1 MRTMYAMATLSILA
15 GIGCSS
21 DLESSRSSA
30 GKKTPTT
37 ATASVPVSAQAQ
49 LVTLRLPGMV

>member
-1 MRTMYAMATLSILA
+1 MRTMYAMATLSIFV

-21 DLESSRSSA
+21 DLESSRRSA
-30 GKKTPTT
+30 GKNTPTA

>member
-1 MRTMYAMATLSILA
+1 MRTMYSMATLSILVS
-15 GIGCSS
+15 IGCSS
-21 DLESSRSSA
+21 DLESPRSSA
-30 GKKTPTT
+30 GMNAPTA